1 MPDEVQRIC
10 NQRQFIDLIRLQ
22 CFAESVRLG
31 AEKNLYVMG
40 AFWMELWAAEDY
52 IGNEYD
58 VAFQHCVTQERHSL
72 SAFEVC
78 ECHLLKL
85 CSVV

>member
-40 AFWMELWAAEDY
+40 AFWMELWPRK
-52 IGNEYD
+52 IISGMNMMWLFST
-58 VAFQHCVTQERHSL
+58 V
-72 SAFEVC
+72 
-78 ECHLLKL
+78 
-85 CSVV
+85 